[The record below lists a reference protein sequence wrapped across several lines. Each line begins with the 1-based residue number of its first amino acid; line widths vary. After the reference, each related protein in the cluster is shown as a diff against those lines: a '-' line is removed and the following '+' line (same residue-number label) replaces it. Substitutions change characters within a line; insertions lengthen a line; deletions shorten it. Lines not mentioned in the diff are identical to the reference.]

1 MFSPVWSALNA
12 DFRPEIP
19 AIRSDLG
26 YTDIPSEM
34 WAALPACIEPNPTA
48 FLPRIPMSTVPPP
61 PSSEEMA
68 RAKSLRESF
77 AKIKQQVSQVIVGQ
91 DATIEQLLIAM
102 LAGGHC
108 LLEGVPGLAK
118 TLMVRS
124 LAQAMDL
131 DFHRIQFTPDLM
143 PADITG
149 TDIIQQSE
157 SGARQLSFA
166 KGPVFTQILL
176 ADEINRTPPKT
187 QAALLEAMQEHC
199 VTIGGK
205 TYKLS
210 EPFFVLA
217 TQNPIEQE
225 GTYPLPEAQRDRFL
239 FQTVVDY
246 PSREQEGEIIERT
259 TGNFAGTIEPVI
271 TGQEI
276 LEYQRIVRLVPLP
289 EHVKQYVLDLV
300 RSLRPKE
307 SSAPKWVAPWV
318 QWGPGPRA
326 CQQIVVASKARA
338 LLNGRLHVTTE
349 DIQALAAPVLRHRI
363 VPTFGAQAE
372 GIDAD
377 AIVARLL
384 SELPK
389 PQATAGVL

>member
-1 MFSPVWSALNA
+1 MTSPSAPPTSA
-12 DFRPEIP
+12 EID
-19 AIRSDLG
+19 S
-26 YTDIPSEM
+26 
-34 WAALPACIEPNPTA
+34 
-48 FLPRIPMSTVPPP
+48 
-61 PSSEEMA
+61 A
-68 RAKSLRESF
+68 RKLKESF
-77 AKIKQQVSQVIVGQ
+77 ARIRHQVSQVIVGQ
-91 DATIEQLLIAM
+91 DRTIEQLLIAM
-102 LAGGHC
+102 LSGGHC

-131 DFHRIQFTPDLM
+131 DLHRIQFTPDLM

-157 SGARQLSFA
+157 SGARQLTFVR
-166 KGPVFTQILL
+166 GTVFTQILL

-187 QAALLEAMQEHC
+187 QAALLEAMQEHA
-199 VTIGGK
+199 VTVGGK

-225 GTYPLPEAQRDRFL
+225 GTYSLPEAQRDRFL
-239 FQTVVDY
+239 FQTLVDY
-246 PSREQEGEIIERT
+246 PTRDQEGDIIDRT
-259 TGNFAGTIEPVI
+259 TGSFAGKIEPVI
-271 TGQEI
+271 TGPEI
-276 LEYQRIVRLVPLP
+276 IEYQRIVRVVPLP
-289 EHVKQYVLDLV
+289 EHVKQFVLDLV

-307 SSAPKWVAPWV
+307 PNAPKWVGPWV

-338 LLNGRLHVTTE
+338 LLQGRLHVTTE
-349 DIQALAAPVLRHRI
+349 DVEALAAPVLRHRI

-372 GIDAD
+372 GIDSD

-384 SELPK
+384 KDLPRR
-389 PQATAGVL
+389 QSVGAL

>member
-1 MFSPVWSALNA
+1 
-12 DFRPEIP
+12 
-19 AIRSDLG
+19 
-26 YTDIPSEM
+26 
-34 WAALPACIEPNPTA
+34 
-48 FLPRIPMSTVPPP
+48 MSTVPPP
-61 PSSEEMA
+61 PSSEQIA
-68 RAKSLRESF
+68 RARSLRDSF
-77 AKIKQQVSQVIVGQ
+77 TKIKQQVSQVIVGQ

-131 DFHRIQFTPDLM
+131 EFHRIQFTPDLM

-149 TDIIQQSE
+149 TDIIQQTE
-157 SGARQLSFA
+157 SGARQLSFV

-187 QAALLEAMQEHC
+187 QAALLEAMQEHA

-239 FQTVVDY
+239 FQTLVDY

-259 TGNFAGTIEPVI
+259 TGSFSGSISPVI

-276 LEYQRIVRLVPLP
+276 LDYQQVVRVVPLP
-289 EHVKQYVLDLV
+289 DHVKQYVLDLV

-307 SSAPKWVAPWV
+307 PSAPKWVAPWV

-338 LLNGRLHVTTE
+338 LLQGRLHVTTE

-372 GIDAD
+372 GIDSD
-377 AIVARLL
+377 AIVARLIG
-384 SELPK
+384 ELPK

>member
-1 MFSPVWSALNA
+1 MTSPSAPPTSA
-12 DFRPEIP
+12 EID
-19 AIRSDLG
+19 S
-26 YTDIPSEM
+26 
-34 WAALPACIEPNPTA
+34 
-48 FLPRIPMSTVPPP
+48 
-61 PSSEEMA
+61 A
-68 RAKSLRESF
+68 RKLKESF
-77 AKIKQQVSQVIVGQ
+77 ARIRHQVSQVIVGQ
-91 DATIEQLLIAM
+91 DRTIEQLLIAM
-102 LAGGHC
+102 LSGGHC

-157 SGARQLSFA
+157 SGARQLTFVR
-166 KGPVFTQILL
+166 GPVFTQILL

-187 QAALLEAMQEHC
+187 QAALLEAMQEHA
-199 VTIGGK
+199 VTVGGK

-225 GTYPLPEAQRDRFL
+225 GTYSLPEAQRDRFL
-239 FQTVVDY
+239 FQTLVDY
-246 PSREQEGEIIERT
+246 PTRDQEGDIIDRT
-259 TGNFAGTIEPVI
+259 TGSFAGKIEPVI
-271 TGQEI
+271 TGPEI
-276 LEYQRIVRLVPLP
+276 IEYQRIVRVVPLP
-289 EHVKQYVLDLV
+289 EHVKQFVLDLV

-307 SSAPKWVAPWV
+307 PNAPKWVGPWV

-338 LLNGRLHVTTE
+338 LLQGRLHVTTE
-349 DIQALAAPVLRHRI
+349 DVEALAAPVLRHRI

-372 GIDAD
+372 GIDSD

-384 SELPK
+384 KDLPRR
-389 PQATAGVL
+389 QSVGAL